1 MNNKPGYG
9 IDAPNVIISLIIACA
24 VTVLIQ
30 TLLNLF
36 FFRAGTPAAFIINIL
51 LYLSIIAFLYPAANM
66 IIYSLFLKIRNREH
80 VLDGLEIKGD
90 EKILD
95 VGCGLGLYLIG
106 AAKRLTKGTATGIDI
121 WRAEDL
127 SANSDSH
134 IRKNIKIGNVE
145 DKVTLLTADMRK
157 MPFKND
163 AFDITISSYAVH
175 NLLKTGE
182 IKKAVGEIIRVT
194 KKSGKICLVD
204 FTRIEEYK
212 TILEEYG
219 LKNIKM
225 ERAKILF
232 PVTKV
237 LYVINDK

>member
-9 IDAPNVIISLIIACA
+9 IDAPNVIISLIMACA

-36 FFRAGTPAAFIINIL
+36 VFRAGTPAAFIINIL